1 MKGCFFMF
9 SGSQVQKPV
18 RASTKVFDILP
29 LISVIID
36 CRAFRYRVFGLRV
49 LRLKDTV

>member
-1 MKGCFFMF
+1 MGHKFKSLF
-9 SGSQVQKPV
+9 VQARKF
-18 RASTKVFDILP
+18 FDILP

-36 CRAFRYRVFGLRV
+36 CRAFRYRMFRLRV

>member
-9 SGSQVQKPV
+9 SGAKVQKPV
-18 RASTKVFDILP
+18 RASTKVFELLP

-36 CRAFRYRVFGLRV
+36 CRAFRYRVLSLSV
-49 LRLKDTV
+49 LRLKDIV

>member
-1 MKGCFFMF
+1 MGHKFKSLFVLARKF
-9 SGSQVQKPV
+9 
-18 RASTKVFDILP
+18 FDILP

>member
-1 MKGCFFMF
+1 MGHKFKSLF
-9 SGSQVQKPV
+9 VQARKF
-18 RASTKVFDILP
+18 FDILP

-36 CRAFRYRVFGLRV
+36 CRAFRYRVFGLSV